1 MDIQDDNLALQ
12 AKQGSQEAFTTLYN
26 QYLGKV
32 YGRVKSRIPI
42 QDVEDV
48 VQDIFVAVIRSLD
61 SFEQRA
67 AFGTWLYTIVNR
79 QIADFYRKRSRTVAG
94 QHPTVSL
101 DDVERVADI
110 TLLDRDALD
119 EQAQL
124 QQAMSSLPEHYQNVI
139 FMRYVDKLTFAEI
152 AQRRGQTLE
161 AVKSLNRRAVQ
172 ALRDKIGEKA
182 L

>member
-12 AKQGSQEAFTTLYN
+12 AQQGSQEAFTTLYN
-26 QYLGKV
+26 QYLSKV
-32 YGRVKSRIPI
+32 YSRVKSRIPI

-67 AFGTWLYTIVNR
+67 AFDTWLYTIVNR

-101 DDVERVADI
+101 DDIERVADSA
-110 TLLDRDALD
+110 LLDRDALD

-124 QQAMSSLPEHYQNVI
+124 QQAMATLPEHYQDVI

-161 AVKSLNRRAVQ
+161 AVKSLYRRAVQ